1 MYHCE
6 EQPTGYI
13 QQLGPKEI
21 MLQKFRGK
29 PLNKPQQVTANR
41 NLARELKEAG
51 EREREK
57 EPSREMSANY
67 LLLKT

>member
-29 PLNKPQQVTANR
+29 ALNKPIVTANR

-51 EREREK
+51 ERERTK
-57 EPSREMSANY
+57 QGNVC
-67 LLLKT
+67 